1 MIRLD
6 DEDYDGGEEGDVE
19 HHHDEDGQMKK
30 VEELISISAD
40 EAHLSSYLSIK
51 VWVRWKIVLQN
62 EEDQWQA

>member
-19 HHHDEDGQMKK
+19 HHHDEDGKMEK

-51 VWVRWKIVLQN
+51 V
-62 EEDQWQA
+62 